1 MFGQAGQVSRPIDT
15 ERSEDQPIMKTPS
28 RKQLKEAIQTKG
40 IAPVLRIPKNSLT
53 AKQRKFAEGI
63 VLEGL
68 TASDAYRSAYNTKG
82 NPATVNP
89 HASRLANSDKVKA
102 TIEALERAK
111 ELAAYH
117 SSETLRSLVISTLA
131 EVATSETAKD
141 ATRVAAVKVLG
152 TVVGVDAFRETKRVE
167 HVQNSDAIREQILG
181 QLKTMMLASDDA
193 QDVDADSLLAELAPG
208 EPARESA
215 QGEDPTLPGDA
226 LFATGTPLDPLHTIP
241 HEPSHLG
248 TYHTN
253 APASDQPLIL
263 SPPCQKNCAHPLD
276 HTPSIWR
283 HPPVGQSKQK
293 VGG

>member
-1 MFGQAGQVSRPIDT
+1 MIFPICSGTLRASAGGFAPDRTLSGAKISP
-15 ERSEDQPIMKTPS
+15 MKTPS
-28 RKQLKEAIQTKG
+28 RKQLQEAITQKG

-53 AKQRKFAEGI
+53 AKQRKFAEHL
-63 VLEGL
+63 VLDEM

-89 HASRLANSDKVKA
+89 EASRMMTSPKIAA
-102 TIEALERAK
+102 TIEAMERAK

-167 HVQNSDAIREQILG
+167 HIQNSDAIREQILG
-181 QLKTMMLASDDA
+181 QLKSMMLASDDA

-241 HEPSHLG
+241 HKPSQEF
-248 TYHTN
+248 
-253 APASDQPLIL
+253 SDPE
-263 SPPCQKNCAHPLD
+263 SSDPHPSEDPPSSLEKQ
-276 HTPSIWR
+276 TPRGDISGENDG
-283 HPPVGQSKQK
+283 VAK
-293 VGG
+293 

>member
-1 MFGQAGQVSRPIDT
+1 
-15 ERSEDQPIMKTPS
+15 MKTPS

-53 AKQRKFAEGI
+53 AKQRKFAEAI
-63 VLEGL
+63 VLDEMNSTAAYREAYDHKGKPQ
-68 TASDAYRSAYNTKG
+68 TASVEAWKLKQ
-82 NPATVNP
+82 NPKV
-89 HASRLANSDKVKA
+89 AN

-117 SSETLRSLVISTLA
+117 TSETLRSLVISTLA

-167 HVQNSDAIREQILG
+167 HIQNSDAIREQILV
-181 QLKTMMLASDDA
+181 QLKSMMLSSDDA
-193 QDVDADSLLAELAPG
+193 QDVDADSLLAELAPE

-241 HEPSHLG
+241 HEPSQEF
-248 TYHTN
+248 
-253 APASDQPLIL
+253 SDPESIDPHP
-263 SPPCQKNCAHPLD
+263 SEDPPSSLETQ
-276 HTPSIWR
+276 TP
-283 HPPVGQSKQK
+283 
-293 VGG
+293 GGDIFGENDGVAK